1 MEIHSMTRKWIV
13 FASSA
18 AILVALGGG
27 VALSSASDEETPLG
41 KIMEKVQKH
50 NLSITKGVRNKVAF
64 KKSQKDVEN
73 SAKELAKLAKEAKP
87 LNDAV
92 KKAKDIAEPQKKWD
106 AYFDEF
112 VKTSTVLG
120 DVAGSA
126 KAKFEDTKKAFNALK
141 KVCSDCHHDFRIEE
155 NF

>member
-1 MEIHSMTRKWIV
+1 MEIESMTGKWIV

-18 AILVALGGG
+18 AILVGLGAGIALPNADD
-27 VALSSASDEETPLG
+27 VETPLG

-64 KKSQKDVEN
+64 KKSQKSVEQ
-73 SAKELAKLAKEAKP
+73 SAKELVKLAKLAKP

-92 KKAKDIAEPQKKWD
+92 KKAKDVTEPQKVWD
-106 AYFDEF
+106 QYFDRF
-112 VKTSTVLG
+112 VKNSEKLG
-120 DVAGSA
+120 EVAGQPA
-126 KAKFEDTKKAFNALK
+126 AKFEDTKKAFNALK